1 MINPMPV
8 YEYPSF
14 LEQNNQVKFP
24 DNNPWLRYMIAGT
37 VITLAI
43 ITSVALITLSKQNN
57 KPLKSNENGN
67 TNEE

>member
-24 DNNPWLRYMIAGT
+24 DYNPWLRYMIAGT

-43 ITSVALITLSKQNN
+43 ITSVALITLSKQNS

>member
-1 MINPMPV
+1 MINPTPID
-8 YEYPSF
+8 ELPSF

-24 DNNPWLRYMIAGT
+24 NSNPWLRYMIVGT

-57 KPLKSNENGN
+57 QPLKSNENGN

>member
-1 MINPMPV
+1 MINPTPID
-8 YEYPSF
+8 ELPSF

-24 DNNPWLRYMIAGT
+24 NSNPWLRYMIAGT

-43 ITSVALITLSKQNN
+43 ITSVALITISKQNN

-67 TNEE
+67 SNEE

>member
-1 MINPMPV
+1 MINPTPID
-8 YEYPSF
+8 ELPSF

-24 DNNPWLRYMIAGT
+24 NSNPWLRYMIVGT

-57 KPLKSNENGN
+57 KPLKSYENGN

>member
-1 MINPMPV
+1 MINPTPID
-8 YEYPSF
+8 ELPSF

-43 ITSVALITLSKQNN
+43 ISSIALITLSKQNN
-57 KPLKSNENGN
+57 KPLKTKENGN

>member
-1 MINPMPV
+1 MINPTPID
-8 YEYPSF
+8 ELPSF

-24 DNNPWLRYMIAGT
+24 NSNPWLRYMIVGT

-57 KPLKSNENGN
+57 QPLKSYENGN

>member
-24 DNNPWLRYMIAGT
+24 DNNPWLRYMIVGT

-43 ITSVALITLSKQNN
+43 ITSVALITISKQNN
-57 KPLKSNENGN
+57 QPLKSNENGN